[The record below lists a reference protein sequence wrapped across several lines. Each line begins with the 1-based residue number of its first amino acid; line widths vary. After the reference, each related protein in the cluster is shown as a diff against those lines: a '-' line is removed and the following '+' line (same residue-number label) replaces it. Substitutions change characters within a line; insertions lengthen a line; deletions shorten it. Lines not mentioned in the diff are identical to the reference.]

1 MKLILAPM
9 EGLLDTYLREIITS
23 IGGYDWCVSE
33 FLRVTTRLIPPRV
46 FYRSVPELLNG
57 GVTRAG
63 VPVYLQLMGNQ
74 PSVVA
79 ENATLAAE
87 LGAPGI
93 DLNFGCPS
101 PTVNGKGAGA
111 ILLNEPERVH
121 QIVLAAR
128 KAVPSKIPVM
138 AKIRLGYENTDNV
151 LDVVQGIEAAGADM
165 ITVHARTSADRY
177 KAPARWEWF
186 ARIRQVIDT
195 PVIANGDIV
204 DIDSFRQCQSVSDCK
219 HFMIGRASVRHPF
232 LARQIHQSLQGK
244 AIQKIEW
251 HDQRELLLQFS
262 ILMRSSDNDI
272 GSASRVKKWLKIL
285 TKGSETTQKEAI
297 TLFNQIKK
305 VTELEQITQLLSP
318 SLDLADNNAL
328 KDRKL

>member
-33 FLRVTTRLIPPRV
+33 FLRVTTQLMPPKV

-57 GVTRAG
+57 GVTKSG
-63 VPVYLQLMGNQ
+63 IPVYIQLMGNQ

-79 ENATLAAE
+79 ENASLAVE
-87 LGAPGI
+87 LGALGL

-128 KAVPSKIPVM
+128 KAVPTTTPFM
-138 AKIRLGYENTDNV
+138 AKMRLGYDNTDNV
-151 LDVVQGIEAAGADM
+151 LDIVQGIEAAGADM

-177 KAPARWEWF
+177 RAPARWEWF
-186 ARIRQVIDT
+186 ARIREVIDI
-195 PVIANGDIV
+195 PIIANGDIV
-204 DIDSFRQCQSVSDCK
+204 DVNSFQQCQSISGCD

-232 LARQIHQSLQGK
+232 LARQIRQS
-244 AIQKIEW
+244 IQQEEVQEIEW
-251 HDQRELLLQFS
+251 QDQRELLLQFS
-262 ILMRSSDNDI
+262 ILMRQSKNDI

-285 TKGSETTQKEAI
+285 TKGTPSTQQDASEM
-297 TLFNQIKK
+297 FDRIKK
-305 VTELEQITQLLSP
+305 VTELEKVTKLLRAVS
-318 SLDLADNNAL
+318 
-328 KDRKL
+328 